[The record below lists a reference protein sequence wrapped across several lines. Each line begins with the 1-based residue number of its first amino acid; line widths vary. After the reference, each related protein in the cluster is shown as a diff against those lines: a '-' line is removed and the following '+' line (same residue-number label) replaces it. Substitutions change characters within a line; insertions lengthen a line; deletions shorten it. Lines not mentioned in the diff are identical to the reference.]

1 LHPALSR
8 LQVPPRDFIM
18 RKSTTLYDDTE
29 YNFKSTTLMGIE
41 YDLIVFQILLY
52 VPLSSLLQHHTP

>member
-1 LHPALSR
+1 
-8 LQVPPRDFIM
+8 M